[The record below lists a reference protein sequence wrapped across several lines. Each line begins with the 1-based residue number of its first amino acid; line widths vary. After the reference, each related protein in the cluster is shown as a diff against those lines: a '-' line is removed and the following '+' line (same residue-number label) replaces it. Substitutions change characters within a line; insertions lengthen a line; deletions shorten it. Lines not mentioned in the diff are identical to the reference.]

1 MSAERIDMHRLQELV
16 RLHRLGNKT
25 RTVARLLGMSPN
37 TERGYREILHAK
49 GLLDGDPKELPEL
62 CTLQELVRACR
73 PLPAAPRSSLDTFR
87 PAISD
92 LQTRGKAP
100 QAIYDELRQRY
111 PELQGKRSALKR
123 LCKRLKKEGG
133 VRPEDVRIPVET
145 DPGEVAQVDFGYVG
159 MLYDSDTGVMRKSWV
174 FVMVLGFSR
183 KMYARIVFD
192 QTVPTW
198 LELHVRA
205 FQALGGVPKAV
216 VPDNLKAAV
225 IRAAFGADRDEQSIQ
240 KSYRELAR
248 HFGFVI
254 DPTPPRSPQK
264 KGKVE
269 AGVKYLKWNFLRGS
283 EFADATDA
291 QLRLAKWLDAICNQ
305 RVHGTTG
312 RKPEELFSQVEKAT
326 LLPLPESPFSPVL
339 WHQATVH
346 PDNHFVYRKRP
357 YSAPFALIGQK
368 VWVRADEHT
377 VSVYFNDKLITTHDR
392 KGKGPRSTKESHLP
406 KERGVYRHRGRA
418 FWEERASGMG
428 DEVRSYILAVFDSDK
443 EVSQLRAVQAIVTH
457 LETFPPQRAQAACRR
472 AHHFGCFTYKG
483 VKHILR
489 RALDLEPLPTAES
502 PQAPPSA
509 SPPPPP
515 PMPIF
520 ARPIESLI
528 PQKEESHDWN

>member
-16 RLHRLGNKT
+16 RLHRLGNPA

-37 TERGYREILHAK
+37 TERGYRKILHPK
-49 GLLDGDPKELPEL
+49 GLLSGDPTVLPEL
-62 CTLQELVRACR
+62 GSLQELVRSSR
-73 PLPAAPRSSLDTFR
+73 PLPAPPPSSLDSFR
-87 PAISD
+87 QPIKE
-92 LQTRGKAP
+92 LQSRGKAP
-100 QAIYDELRQRY
+100 QAIYDELRQTY

-174 FVMVLGFSR
+174 FVLVLGFSR

-198 LELHVRA
+198 IELHVRA
-205 FQALGGVPKAV
+205 FHALGGVPKVV

-248 HFGFVI
+248 HYGFVI
-254 DPTPPRSPQK
+254 DPTPPRSPEK

-269 AGVKYLKWNFLRGS
+269 SGVKYLKGNFLRGS
-283 EFADATDA
+283 EFADAKEA
-291 QLRLAKWLDAICNQ
+291 QLRLDKWLDSICNQ

-312 RKPEELFSQVEKAT
+312 RKPEELFTEVEKAA
-326 LLPLPESPFSPVL
+326 LLPLPESPFSPIL
-339 WHQATVH
+339 WHEATVH
-346 PDNHFVYRKRP
+346 PDNHFVYRKRS

-368 VWVRADEHT
+368 VWVRADEHF
-377 VSVYFNDKLITTHDR
+377 VSVYFDDKLIATHDR

-406 KERGVYRHRGRA
+406 KERGVYRHRGRD
-418 FWEERASGMG
+418 FWEERSAWLG
-428 DEVRSYILAVFDSDK
+428 DDVRSYIGAVFDSDK
-443 EVSQLRAVQAIVTH
+443 EVSQLRTVQAIVTH

-472 AHHFGCFTYKG
+472 AHHFGCFTYRG
-483 VKHILR
+483 IKHILR
-489 RALDLEPLPTAES
+489 RALDLEPLPEAES
-502 PQAPPSA
+502 SQPPPSES
-509 SPPPPP
+509 SPPPS

-528 PQKEESHDWN
+528 PQQEESHDWN